1 MQPDYLTKYV
11 CPVYR
16 NRGIIYQHNFL
27 SLYYRWGREITIKG
41 GHMLKKEK
49 GFGKDNESEAS
60 KLTEKKRFSMS
71 TSSDTTDKKTVI
83 GEHIFIEGNIRGE
96 EHLVVEGSMKG
107 NIEMKEHNFIVGSKG
122 RFEGEILAQNVGV
135 NGQIIGS
142 VNAKGKVEIKN
153 EADMIGDIK
162 ANSISVEEGAYFK
175 GSIEMNREPHRKAA
189 LTKKPIEMPTPQK
202 DKTTVSPLDDAG
214 KKS

>member
-1 MQPDYLTKYV
+1 
-11 CPVYR
+11 
-16 NRGIIYQHNFL
+16 
-27 SLYYRWGREITIKG
+27 
-41 GHMLKKEK
+41 MLKKEK
-49 GFGKDNESEAS
+49 GFGKDSEPETS
-60 KLTEKKRFSMS
+60 KITEQTKFSMS
-71 TSSDTTDKKTVI
+71 TSPDTTDKKTVI

-96 EHLVVEGSMKG
+96 EHLVIEGSMKG

-175 GSIEMNREPHRKAA
+175 GSIELNREPKRKAT
-189 LTKKPIEMPTPQK
+189 LTQKPIELP
-202 DKTTVSPLDDAG
+202 VSPKENKSVTTPDDAD

>member
-1 MQPDYLTKYV
+1 
-11 CPVYR
+11 
-16 NRGIIYQHNFL
+16 
-27 SLYYRWGREITIKG
+27 
-41 GHMLKKEK
+41 MLKKEK
-49 GFGKDNESEAS
+49 GFGKDNESETS
-60 KLTEKKRFSMS
+60 KFTAQEKFSMS
-71 TSSDTTDKKTVI
+71 TSSDTTDKRTVI
-83 GEHIFIEGNIRGE
+83 GERIFIEGNIRGE
-96 EHLVVEGSMKG
+96 EHLFIEGSMKG

-175 GSIEMNREPHRKAA
+175 GSIELNREPRRKAT
-189 LTKKPIEMPTPQK
+189 LTQKPIELPVTPNENK
-202 DKTTVSPLDDAG
+202 PVTTPDDAD

>member
-1 MQPDYLTKYV
+1 
-11 CPVYR
+11 
-16 NRGIIYQHNFL
+16 
-27 SLYYRWGREITIKG
+27 
-41 GHMLKKEK
+41 MLRKEK
-49 GFGKDNESEAS
+49 GFEKANEPETS
-60 KLTEKKRFSMS
+60 KITEQKTFSMS
-71 TSSDTTDKKTVI
+71 ASPEATDKKTVI

-96 EHLVVEGSMKG
+96 EHLLVEGSMKG
-107 NIEMKEHNFIVGSKG
+107 NIEMKEHNFIVGPKG

-135 NGQIIGS
+135 NGQIIGT

-175 GSIEMNREPHRKAA
+175 GSIELNREPRRKAA
-189 LTKKPIEMPTPQK
+189 LTKKPIEMSAPPK
-202 DKTTVSPLDDAG
+202 DKAPFTPSDDVG

>member
-1 MQPDYLTKYV
+1 
-11 CPVYR
+11 
-16 NRGIIYQHNFL
+16 
-27 SLYYRWGREITIKG
+27 
-41 GHMLKKEK
+41 MLKKEK
-49 GFGKDNESEAS
+49 GFGKDNESEDS
-60 KLTEKKRFSMS
+60 KFTAQEKFSMS
-71 TSSDTTDKKTVI
+71 TSSDTADKRTVI

-96 EHLVVEGSMKG
+96 EHLVIEGSMKG

-122 RFEGEILAQNVGV
+122 RFEGEILAQNVSV

-142 VNAKGKVEIKN
+142 VSAKGKVEIKN

-175 GSIEMNREPHRKAA
+175 GSIELSPEPRRKAA
-189 LTKKPIEMPTPQK
+189 LTKKPIEFP
-202 DKTTVSPLDDAG
+202 VSSKENKPVTAPDDAN

>member
-1 MQPDYLTKYV
+1 
-11 CPVYR
+11 
-16 NRGIIYQHNFL
+16 
-27 SLYYRWGREITIKG
+27 
-41 GHMLKKEK
+41 MLRKEK
-49 GFGKDNESEAS
+49 GFEKVHEPENS
-60 KLTEKKRFSMS
+60 KITEQKTFSMS
-71 TSSDTTDKKTVI
+71 TSPDTAEKKTVI
-83 GEHIFIEGNIRGE
+83 GEHIFIEGKIRGE
-96 EHLVVEGSMKG
+96 EHLVIEGSMKG

-142 VNAKGKVEIKN
+142 VNAKGKVEIKD

-175 GSIEMNREPHRKAA
+175 GSIELTREPRRKAA
-189 LTKKPIEMPTPQK
+189 LTQKPVEMSAPQK
-202 DKTTVSPLDDAG
+202 DKTAFTSPDDAS

>member
-1 MQPDYLTKYV
+1 
-11 CPVYR
+11 
-16 NRGIIYQHNFL
+16 
-27 SLYYRWGREITIKG
+27 
-41 GHMLKKEK
+41 MLKKEK
-49 GFGKDNESEAS
+49 GFGKDNETGLS
-60 KLTEKKRFSMS
+60 KITEQTKFSMS
-71 TSSDTTDKKTVI
+71 TSPDTTDKKTVI

-96 EHLVVEGSMKG
+96 EHLVIEGSMKG

-142 VNAKGKVEIKN
+142 VNAKGKVEIKS

-175 GSIEMNREPHRKAA
+175 GSIELNREPRRKAA
-189 LTKKPIEMPTPQK
+189 LSKKPIELP
-202 DKTTVSPLDDAG
+202 VSPKGNTSVTTPDDANR
-214 KKS
+214 KS

>member
-1 MQPDYLTKYV
+1 
-11 CPVYR
+11 
-16 NRGIIYQHNFL
+16 
-27 SLYYRWGREITIKG
+27 
-41 GHMLKKEK
+41 MLKKEK
-49 GFGKDNESEAS
+49 GFGKDSESEPS
-60 KLTEKKRFSMS
+60 KITDQTKFSMS
-71 TSSDTTDKKTVI
+71 TSPDTTDKKTVI

-96 EHLVVEGSMKG
+96 EHLLIEGSMKG

-122 RFEGEILAQNVGV
+122 RFEGEISAQNVGV
-135 NGQIIGS
+135 NGQIIGT

-175 GSIEMNREPHRKAA
+175 GSIELSREPRRKASI
-189 LTKKPIEMPTPQK
+189 TQKPIELSVTQKEKASGTP
-202 DKTTVSPLDDAG
+202 SDDAE